1 MSQDVNNEWSL
12 LMSQLAGIFIL
23 GVLSGWLLE
32 WIFVRLFVP
41 NPNRKLET
49 ALQASR
55 KEASALQQQ
64 NRELQAALTAAKA
77 APSAPPSVEVVAPA
91 APEVLETPAVVETV
105 DAPMPVAET
114 VVEVS
119 TAAEPALTAEQSDD
133 DLTRLTGIG
142 PKLAEAM
149 KAAGIC
155 TYAQLTTMSVEDV
168 SQALASSNIRYNKAS
183 AESWAEQATLAA
195 AGDWKGLKAHQAA
208 LKA

>member
-1 MSQDVNNEWSL
+1 
-12 LMSQLAGIFIL
+12 MSQLAGIFIL

-77 APSAPPSVEVVAPA
+77 APSALPSVEVVAPA
-91 APEVLETPAVVETV
+91 APETFETPAVAETV

-119 TAAEPALTAEQSDD
+119 TAAEPELTAEQSDD

-168 SQALASSNIRYNKAS
+168 SQALAGSNIRYNKAS

>member
-1 MSQDVNNEWSL
+1 
-12 LMSQLAGIFIL
+12 MSQLAGIFIL

-77 APSAPPSVEVVAPA
+77 APSAPSVEVVAPA
-91 APEVLETPAVVETV
+91 APEVPETPAVVETV

-119 TAAEPALTAEQSDD
+119 TAAESALTAEQSDD

-168 SQALASSNIRYNKAS
+168 SQALAGSNIRYNKAS

>member
-1 MSQDVNNEWSL
+1 
-12 LMSQLAGIFIL
+12 MSQLAGIFIL

-41 NPNRKLET
+41 NPIRKLET

-77 APSAPPSVEVVAPA
+77 APSASPSVEVVAPA
-91 APEVLETPAVVETV
+91 APETFETPAVAETV

-114 VVEVS
+114 VVEAS
-119 TAAEPALTAEQSDD
+119 TVAESVLTAEQSDD

-168 SQALASSNIRYNKAS
+168 SQALAGSNIRYNKAS

>member
-1 MSQDVNNEWSL
+1 
-12 LMSQLAGIFIL
+12 MSQLAGIFIL

-77 APSAPPSVEVVAPA
+77 APSAPSVEVVAPA
-91 APEVLETPAVVETV
+91 TPETLETPAVAESV

-114 VVEVS
+114 VVEAS
-119 TAAEPALTAEQSDD
+119 TVAESALTAEQSDD

>member
-1 MSQDVNNEWSL
+1 
-12 LMSQLAGIFIL
+12 MSQLAGIFIL

-77 APSAPPSVEVVAPA
+77 APSAPPSVEVVATAVP
-91 APEVLETPAVVETV
+91 ETPAVVETV

-119 TAAEPALTAEQSDD
+119 TAAEPAPTTAEQSDD

-149 KAAGIC
+149 KAARIC

-168 SQALASSNIRYNKAS
+168 SQALAGSNIRYNKAS

>member
-1 MSQDVNNEWSL
+1 
-12 LMSQLAGIFIL
+12 MSQLAGIFIL

-91 APEVLETPAVVETV
+91 APEVLETPAVAESV

-119 TAAEPALTAEQSDD
+119 TAAEPELTAEQSDD

-168 SQALASSNIRYNKAS
+168 NQALAGSNIRYNKAS

>member
-1 MSQDVNNEWSL
+1 
-12 LMSQLAGIFIL
+12 MSQLAGIFIL

-77 APSAPPSVEVVAPA
+77 APSAPPSVEVVATA
-91 APEVLETPAVVETV
+91 APETLETPAVAETV

-119 TAAEPALTAEQSDD
+119 TAAEPELTAEQSDD

-168 SQALASSNIRYNKAS
+168 SQALAGSSIRYNKAS

>member
-1 MSQDVNNEWSL
+1 
-12 LMSQLAGIFIL
+12 MSQLAGIFIL

-91 APEVLETPAVVETV
+91 APEVLETPAVAETV

-114 VVEVS
+114 VVEAS

-168 SQALASSNIRYNKAS
+168 SQALAGSNIRYNKAS

>member
-1 MSQDVNNEWSL
+1 
-12 LMSQLAGIFIL
+12 MSQLAGIFIL

-77 APSAPPSVEVVAPA
+77 APSTPSVEVVAP
-91 APEVLETPAVVETV
+91 ETLETPAVAETV

-114 VVEVS
+114 VIEVS
-119 TAAEPALTAEQSDD
+119 TVAEPVPMTAEQSDD

-168 SQALASSNIRYNKAS
+168 SQALAGSNIRYNKAS

>member
-1 MSQDVNNEWSL
+1 
-12 LMSQLAGIFIL
+12 MSQLAGIFIL

-77 APSAPPSVEVVAPA
+77 APSAQPSVEVVAPA
-91 APEVLETPAVVETV
+91 APEVLETPAVAETV
-105 DAPMPVAET
+105 DAPMPIAET
-114 VVEVS
+114 VVKAS
-119 TAAEPALTAEQSDD
+119 TAVEPALTAEQSDD

-168 SQALASSNIRYNKAS
+168 NQALAGSNIRYNKAS

>member
-1 MSQDVNNEWSL
+1 
-12 LMSQLAGIFIL
+12 MSQLAGIFIL

-91 APEVLETPAVVETV
+91 APEVLETPAVAETV

-114 VVEVS
+114 VVEAS
-119 TAAEPALTAEQSDD
+119 TVAESALTAEQSDD

-168 SQALASSNIRYNKAS
+168 SQALAGSNIRYNKAS

>member
-1 MSQDVNNEWSL
+1 
-12 LMSQLAGIFIL
+12 MSQLAGIFIL

-77 APSAPPSVEVVAPA
+77 APSAPSVEVIAPA
-91 APEVLETPAVVETV
+91 APEVLETPAVVESV

-119 TAAEPALTAEQSDD
+119 TVAESALTAEQSDD

-168 SQALASSNIRYNKAS
+168 NQALAGSNIRYNKAS
-183 AESWAEQATLAA
+183 AENWAEQATLAA

>member
-1 MSQDVNNEWSL
+1 
-12 LMSQLAGIFIL
+12 MSQLAGIFIL

-41 NPNRKLET
+41 NPNRKLQT

-55 KEASALQQQ
+55 KEATALQQK
-64 NRELQAALTAAKA
+64 NRELQAALTAATA
-77 APSAPPSVEVVAPA
+77 APSAPSVEVPTPTASETMATPTEPQTIDAP
-91 APEVLETPAVVETV
+91 TPAV
-105 DAPMPVAET
+105 ET
-114 VVEVS
+114 VVETS
-119 TAAEPALTAEQSDD
+119 TSAETTMPVAQSDD

-155 TYAQLTTMSVEDV
+155 SYTQLATMSVEEV
-168 SQALASSNIRYNKAS
+168 SQALASSNIRYNKTT

-195 AGDWKGLKAHQAA
+195 AGDWKGLKAQQIA

>member
-1 MSQDVNNEWSL
+1 
-12 LMSQLAGIFIL
+12 MSQLAGIFIL

-77 APSAPPSVEVVAPA
+77 APSAPSVEVV
-91 APEVLETPAVVETV
+91 APEVLETPAVAETV

-114 VVEVS
+114 VVEAS
-119 TAAEPALTAEQSDD
+119 TAAEPAPTTAEQSDD

-168 SQALASSNIRYNKAS
+168 SQALAGSNIRYNKAS
-183 AESWAEQATLAA
+183 AESWAEQATSAA

>member
-1 MSQDVNNEWSL
+1 
-12 LMSQLAGIFIL
+12 MSQLAGIFIL

-77 APSAPPSVEVVAPA
+77 APSALPSVEVVAPA
-91 APEVLETPAVVETV
+91 APETFETPAVAESV

-119 TAAEPALTAEQSDD
+119 TAAEPELTAEQSDD

-168 SQALASSNIRYNKAS
+168 SQALAGSNIRYNKAS

>member
-1 MSQDVNNEWSL
+1 
-12 LMSQLAGIFIL
+12 MSQLAGIFIL

-77 APSAPPSVEVVAPA
+77 APSASPSVEVVAPA
-91 APEVLETPAVVETV
+91 APETFETPAVAESV

-114 VVEVS
+114 VVEAS

-168 SQALASSNIRYNKAS
+168 SQALAGSNIRYNKAS

>member
-1 MSQDVNNEWSL
+1 
-12 LMSQLAGIFIL
+12 MSQLAGIFIL

-77 APSAPPSVEVVAPA
+77 APSAPPSIEVVAPV
-91 APEVLETPAVVETV
+91 APETLETPAVAEESV

-119 TAAEPALTAEQSDD
+119 TAAEPELTAEQSDD

-168 SQALASSNIRYNKAS
+168 SQALAGSNIRYNKAS

>member
-1 MSQDVNNEWSL
+1 
-12 LMSQLAGIFIL
+12 MSQLAGIFIL

-77 APSAPPSVEVVAPA
+77 APSALPSVEVVAPA
-91 APEVLETPAVVETV
+91 APETFETPAVAETV

-114 VVEVS
+114 VVEAS
-119 TAAEPALTAEQSDD
+119 TVAEPALTAEQSDD

-168 SQALASSNIRYNKAS
+168 SQALAGSNIRYNKAS

>member
-1 MSQDVNNEWSL
+1 
-12 LMSQLAGIFIL
+12 MSQLAGIFIL

-91 APEVLETPAVVETV
+91 APEVLETPAVAESI
-105 DAPMPVAET
+105 DAPMPIAET
-114 VVEVS
+114 VVEAS

-168 SQALASSNIRYNKAS
+168 SQALAGSNIRYNKAS

>member
-1 MSQDVNNEWSL
+1 
-12 LMSQLAGIFIL
+12 MSQLAGIFIL

-91 APEVLETPAVVETV
+91 APEVLETPAVAESV

-114 VVEVS
+114 VVEAS
-119 TAAEPALTAEQSDD
+119 TVAESALTAEQSDD

-168 SQALASSNIRYNKAS
+168 SQALAGSNIRYNKAS

>member
-1 MSQDVNNEWSL
+1 
-12 LMSQLAGIFIL
+12 MSQLAGIFIL

-77 APSAPPSVEVVAPA
+77 APSAPSVEVVAPA
-91 APEVLETPAVVETV
+91 APEVLETPAVVESV

-119 TAAEPALTAEQSDD
+119 TAAEPELTAEQSDD

-168 SQALASSNIRYNKAS
+168 SQALAGSNIRYNKAS